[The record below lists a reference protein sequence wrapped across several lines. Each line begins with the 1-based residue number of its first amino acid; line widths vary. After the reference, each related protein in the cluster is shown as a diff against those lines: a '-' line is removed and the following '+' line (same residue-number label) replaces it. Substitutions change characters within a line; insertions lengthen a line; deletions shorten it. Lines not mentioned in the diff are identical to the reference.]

1 MCGIKNLT
9 TYIGL
14 VNFEDNLLGKS
25 AKKHEK
31 CMLLSVLTGIIQSP
45 DFLSA
50 KFGFLVEKHIWLCHG
65 RAYTAAY
72 THDNRYLR
80 IQLDN

>member
-1 MCGIKNLT
+1 MYGIKNST

-14 VNFEDNLLGKS
+14 INFEDNLLGKS

-31 CMLLSVLTGIIQSP
+31 SMLLSVFTGIIQSP

-50 KFGFLVEKHIWLCHG
+50 KFEFLVEQHFG
-65 RAYTAAY
+65 
-72 THDNRYLR
+72 
-80 IQLDN
+80 